1 MTKAKGSKRTSVKVK
16 STTKKLT
23 SMASKTSFEK
33 VIQEADMM
41 PAMQGGWRLADGLK
55 HLASCDDRFIELI
68 STYGIPEAYATDK
81 KSSSVVSQLAVE
93 KGTTDGQ
100 YFSLI
105 RIIIYQQLS
114 ATSADPILQRFISAF
129 GISCGTELTPEMV
142 KNANF
147 ETAIIEGKKKI
158 LLNGMVSGLSES
170 KAKYIKDLTDHFL
183 DPNKLQN
190 INLSTISDT
199 ELHNKL
205 LAVKGLGQWSVDMFM
220 LFVLQRSNILPIGDL
235 IVRKNIA
242 KFFHL
247 SENYFDQKKNILEAC
262 SLCQAW
268 APYCSLAS
276 CYMWKY

>member
-1 MTKAKGSKRTSVKVK
+1 MTKAKGSKQTAVKVK

-23 SMASKTSFEK
+23 SMASKISFEK

-41 PAMQGGWRLADGLK
+41 PAMQGGWRLVDGLK

-81 KSSSVVSQLAVE
+81 RSSSVVSQLAVE

-220 LFVLQRSNILPIGDL
+220 LFVLQRSNILPMGDL

-262 SLCQAW
+262 SLCHTA
-268 APYCSLAS
+268 L
-276 CYMWKY
+276 